1 MTADHDLAAARVIE
15 ELAAIQDP
23 AADLRGARLELR
35 RRTRRVVV
43 RRRLALVA
51 AVTTVAVLS
60 VAIFR
65 GLPEPETAPLPA
77 RQLRSGLPVGT
88 LEGRV
93 HYDALAGR
101 AGPGTLRLVV
111 RADATG
117 WYRQRSGELQDVW
130 PVRYV
135 GDGPGRVVLKG
146 RGWSCSKDRNELT
159 LDFIAGPDS
168 ITITHA
174 EAGECSAFPDAA
186 IADLRGVILR
196 LQDGPGS

>member
-15 ELAAIQDP
+15 ELAALQDP
-23 AADLRGARLELR
+23 PADLHAARLELR
-35 RRTRRVVV
+35 RRTRRVVL

-51 AVTTVAVLS
+51 VVATAAVLS

-77 RQLRSGLPVGT
+77 RYLRSGLPVGT

-93 HYDALAGR
+93 QYDALAGR
-101 AGPGTLRLVV
+101 AGFGTLRLIV
-111 RADATG
+111 RANATK
-117 WYRQRSGELQDVW
+117 WYRQRSGELQDLW
-130 PVRYV
+130 PVRYI
-135 GDGPGRVVLKG
+135 GAGAGRVVLKG
-146 RGWSCSKDRNELT
+146 RGWSCSKDQNELT
-159 LDFIAGPDS
+159 LDFIAGRDS

-174 EAGECSAFPDAA
+174 VAGVCSAFPDAA

-196 LQDGPGS
+196 VRNGRGS